1 MRPYSAHVDLGP
13 LSDSVP
19 GAFGPRCLLQRMMQ
33 AAKKG

>member
-13 LSDSVP
+13 SSDSVP
-19 GAFGPRCLLQRMMQ
+19 GAFGPCRLLQCMMQ